1 MEFSLSAEQEEFR
14 KTVRAFAEEVVAPR
28 AEAMDRAE
36 RLDDAVLDQM
46 AGMGLFGLPFP
57 ERYGGMDADYFTL
70 CLAIEELARV
80 DSSVAITLEAAVGLG
95 AMPIWRFGTEEQKRR
110 WLVPLASGQ
119 GLASFGLTESGGGS
133 DAAALRTRARLEDGQ
148 WVIDGSKAFITNAGL
163 PRSSLVTVAAVT
175 GERADGRP
183 ETSIIIVPA
192 GTPGYT
198 VGRSYS
204 KVGWHASDTRELI
217 FEDCR
222 VPEENLLGE
231 RGSGLANFLRTLE
244 EGRVAVAA
252 LATGLCQGCV
262 DECVRYA
269 RERQAFG
276 QPIASFQAVAFKIAD
291 MELRAHTARLAWQN
305 AATALAA
312 GEPFGRQAAI
322 AKLYAS
328 EAAVTSAREAV
339 QVHGGYGFMNEF
351 PVARFYRDAKVLEI
365 GEGTSEV
372 MRILIARSLGLDAA
386 R

>member
-1 MEFSLSAEQEEFR
+1 MEFSLTAEQEEFR

-110 WLVPLASGQ
+110 WLVPLASGE
-119 GLASFGLTESGGGS
+119 GLGSFGLTEPGGGS

-148 WVIDGSKAFITNAGL
+148 WVIDGTKAFITNAGL

-175 GERADGRP
+175 GERADGRL
-183 ETSIIIVPA
+183 EISTIIVPA
-192 GTPGYT
+192 GTTGYR
-198 VGRSYS
+198 VGKSYS
-204 KVGWHASDTRELI
+204 KVGWHASDTRELV

-291 MELRAHTARLAWQN
+291 MELRAHTARLAWQQ

-372 MRILIARSLGLDAA
+372 QRMLIARGLGLPVE
-386 R
+386 

>member
-1 MEFSLSAEQEEFR
+1 MEFSLTAEQEEFR
-14 KTVRAFAEEVVAPR
+14 KIVRAFAEEVVAPR

-119 GLASFGLTESGGGS
+119 GLGSFGLTEPGGGS

-148 WVIDGSKAFITNAGL
+148 WVIDGTKAFITNAGL

-183 ETSIIIVPA
+183 EISTIIVPA
-192 GTPGYT
+192 GTPGYR
-198 VGRSYS
+198 VGKSYS
-204 KVGWHASDTRELI
+204 KVGWHASDTRELV

-291 MELRAHTARLAWQN
+291 MELRAHTARLAWQE